1 MGHMR
6 PTRRTRFAPTLV
18 WGSALALFAVGVQ
31 SARAQP
37 RDEPV
42 AFRQS
47 VGDVGRGGVEA
58 PPDCRADG
66 GGAERF
72 VYAAFQQ
79 GDGRGAAV
87 SCAEALARGAGD
99 VAERFRHVLAL
110 LVPEPDRAALLARA
124 DAGGMLLGRIA
135 LLDPAPATAVN
146 ERFVEH
152 LERVSYAHA
161 HYASEGSPTGL
172 DARGET
178 YVRLGA
184 PAAYKTIDFYTT
196 ELLRRLRDL
205 QLSVHNGFTVSPS
218 EFADNE
224 FWLYDGDETFFY
236 LFVDDGSGYRDGDV
250 LDLIPPRFRTG
261 VDAST
266 GRGGAKADILLEVL
280 RAVFRQ
286 LSPFATEYG
295 VQFNEVEGYLAQM
308 EMLQTRVQIEAD
320 IGQSRQGRQR
330 SLRVDLSAVSAQNQG
345 AADGPSTSADF
356 VARQMV
362 DEARRVEAV
371 VQARRDRVAPAEQSS
386 RYRPPAPLDARVAR
400 FLNPATRETQV
411 LAYWPEPAAGTTSR
425 ARAVTLDPTRRVV
438 ADAFLGAGPRR
449 LAWEGGTGG
458 FPLAIQVE
466 QAGETLVARLPP
478 TTPLVYG
485 ATLEMSDLVPFLV
498 DDVMDV
504 GASLREGLGRDR
516 VEPFPGQS
524 LGGLPGVGL
533 YGEVYLPVGGAE
545 VFVTYTVETRRAG
558 GLFRR
563 ADVSESAQQFYRE
576 TASRVLPVA
585 FLIDRA
591 AWAGAGEVRLGIT
604 VEVLTTGETMERS
617 IRFDAQ

>member
-1 MGHMR
+1 M
-6 PTRRTRFAPTLV
+6 A
-18 WGSALALFAVGVQ
+18 
-31 SARAQP
+31 AQP

-42 AFRQS
+42 AFRQPIE
-47 VGDVGRGGVEA
+47 DIGRGGAEA
-58 PPDCRADG
+58 PSDCRADG
-66 GGAERF
+66 SGAERF
-72 VYAAFQQ
+72 VYAAFEQ
-79 GDGRGAAV
+79 GGGGGAAV
-87 SCAEALARGAGD
+87 SCAEALARGAGEA
-99 VAERFRHVLAL
+99 AERFRRVLAL
-110 LVPEPDRAALLARA
+110 LVPELDRAAMLARP
-124 DAGGMLLGRIA
+124 DAGDALLGRIA

-152 LERVSYAHA
+152 LERASYAHA
-161 HYASEGSPTGL
+161 HYLSEDSPTGL

-184 PAAYKTIDFYTT
+184 PNAYKVIDFYSA
-196 ELLRRLRDL
+196 ELLRRIRDL
-205 QLSVHNGFTVSPS
+205 QRSVHNGFTVSPS

-224 FWLYDGDETFFY
+224 FWLYEGPEPFFY
-236 LFVDDGSGYRDGDV
+236 LFVSDGTAFREGDV

-266 GRGGAKADILLEVL
+266 GRGGAKADVLLEVM

-295 VQFNEVEGYLAQM
+295 AQFNEVEGYLSQM
-308 EMLQTRVQIEAD
+308 EMVETRVQIETD
-320 IGQSRQGRQR
+320 LGQARQQGQR
-330 SLRVDLSAVSAQNQG
+330 TLRVDLSAVSSQNEG
-345 AADGPSTSADF
+345 AVDGPATRADH
-356 VARQMV
+356 VARQLV
-362 DEARRVEAV
+362 GEARRVEDV
-371 VQARRDRVAPAEQSS
+371 VRARREDVAPTERSS

-400 FLNPATRETQV
+400 FLNLKTGETQV
-411 LAYWPEPAAGTTSR
+411 LAYWPEPASRTTSR
-425 ARAVTLDPTRRVV
+425 ARAVTLDPTRRVI

-458 FPLAIQVE
+458 FPLAVQVE

-478 TTPLVYG
+478 TAPLVSG
-485 ATLEMSDLVPFLV
+485 ASLEMSDLVPFLV
-498 DDVMDV
+498 DDVMDA

-516 VEPFPGQS
+516 VDPYPGQS
-524 LGGLPGVGL
+524 LAGLPGVGL

-545 VFVTYTVETRRAG
+545 VFVTYAVETRRAG

-591 AWAGAGEVRLGIT
+591 AWAGADEVRLGIT
-604 VEVLTTGETMERS
+604 VEVLATGETMDRS
-617 IRFDAQ
+617 IRFETE